1 MVNSVRLVISKEEN
15 LASGLG
21 TRLNHSELLCSRV
34 LLQVKM
40 DRESFKYKKG
50 AECALLTSLDEAL
63 YAFSTGY

>member
-1 MVNSVRLVISKEEN
+1 MKGVRFVISKEEN
-15 LASGLG
+15 LASAPEM
-21 TRLNHSELLCSRV
+21 RLNHSELLCSRV

-63 YAFSTGY
+63 YPFSTGY